1 MNGWSFP
8 KDVFEVKNLKGTY
21 VCVIGH
27 NNTLEGEKLKVSAVL
42 TRGNEIA
49 PDTYPL
55 SDVDKDGWVEV
66 LLGDEI
72 LPFRGLE
79 CVQPKVADLSGIR
92 TPSTPPPP
100 WEREE
105 VADDEQARY
114 SIKFLLGSM
123 PMRNAFRH
131 YADRK

>member
-1 MNGWSFP
+1 MCFPGPATVTNGWSFR
-8 KDVFEVKNLKGTY
+8 KDKFDVKDLKGKY

-27 NNTLEGEKLKVSAVL
+27 NSKLEGELLKVSAVL

-55 SDVDKDGWVEV
+55 SDVDKHGWVEV

-72 LPFRGLE
+72 LHCRGLKSVE
-79 CVQPKVADLSGIR
+79 PKVADLSGIR
-92 TPSTPPPP
+92 TPPTPPPP

-105 VADDEQARY
+105 AADDE
-114 SIKFLLGSM
+114 
-123 PMRNAFRH
+123 
-131 YADRK
+131 